1 MSHKSVELFKHV
13 SYEMKWPHFLG
24 AKYTIFRCSGV
35 CTTWLLDTCP
45 LSADLSLAFLVADN
59 TCVQLT
65 AITWTSL
72 VFDRLHTVDVHLLFL
87 LLLLL
92 LLSASLYFSKRG
104 TYWQVS
110 RSFPCSTSLH
120 IASPKELEAVSRSSK
135 THLAKNGGGRS
146 API

>member
-24 AKYTIFRCSGV
+24 AKYTIFRCLHNMAPGYLSTLCRPVSGV
-35 CTTWLLDTCP
+35 SGRRQHLCP
-45 LSADLSLAFLVADN
+45 ADRN
-59 TCVQLT
+59 H
-65 AITWTSL
+65 WTSL

-120 IASPKELEAVSRSSK
+120 IACPKELEAVSRSSK